1 MPRAKPLASL
11 TRRFDA
17 HKRKNNNIH
26 EGLLLG
32 IEMWSMLRERESECW
47 LRSSLTLNWRRW
59 WRSVRLLTWA
69 YLHFVTGIF
78 FPDGCADRGLIVSP
92 SLWGKTERYRKCSF
106 SIYNHTQIIA
116 ANMEQVMVLFLI
128 TKKSRYFFLLCQQC
142 VFDLHMEIPTVVL
155 VIHNVRISS
164 KLSFFFRWLFGP
176 SWTFLTSFYH

>member
-78 FPDGCADRGLIVSP
+78 FPDRCADRGLIVSP

-128 TKKSRYFFLLCQQC
+128 TKKKLIFFFFFSANNVCLIYTWKSQLLCLLYIMS
-142 VFDLHMEIPTVVL
+142 VFHPNN
-155 VIHNVRISS
+155 H
-164 KLSFFFRWLFGP
+164 FF
-176 SWTFLTSFYH
+176 